1 MNIGCIV
8 LAGGAG
14 FRLGRDKRL
23 ETVGSVS
30 LLERVLSQ
38 ISFLNSEIVLVAASC
53 FPHSHISGY
62 PGLRVVSD
70 IYPGSGPLGG
80 IYTGLKAAR
89 SFYNLVVACDM
100 PFLNR
105 DLIRYMMA
113 ISGGSDVV
121 IPRIGE
127 YLEPLHAVYSKAC
140 IAPAESLLTQ
150 GQLRV
155 GGILNRL
162 KVRYVDADEI
172 NCFDPGHL
180 SFFNINTKS
189 DLAKARGLL
198 KEQA

>member
-1 MNIGCIV
+1 M
-8 LAGGAG
+8 LAGGG
-14 FRLGRDKRL
+14 SFRLGRDKTL

-38 ISFLNSEIVLVAASC
+38 ISFLNSEIILVTTPD
-53 FPHSHISGY
+53 FPYSRIGRY
-62 PGLRVVSD
+62 PGLRVVND
-70 IYPGSGPLGG
+70 IYPGSGSLGG
-80 IYTGLKAAR
+80 IYTGLKRAR

-105 DLIRYMMA
+105 GLLRYMIA
-113 ISGGSDVV
+113 ISGGSDAVV
-121 IPRIGE
+121 PRLGE

-140 IAPAESLLTQ
+140 IAPAESLLKQ
-150 GQLRV
+150 GKLRV
-155 GGILNRL
+155 GGILDRV

-180 SFFNINTKS
+180 SFFNVNTKS

-198 KEQA
+198 REQS